1 MKKNTRLKF
10 TAVVPETLRYGP
22 CSRYSDGNDGRVRV
36 LNSEA
41 ENYKKIITFIQ
52 YIKRV
57 ECT

>member
-1 MKKNTRLKF
+1 MLLKDIRS
-10 TAVVPETLRYGP
+10 T
-22 CSRYSDGNDGRVRV
+22 V
-36 LNSEA
+36 LSSEP